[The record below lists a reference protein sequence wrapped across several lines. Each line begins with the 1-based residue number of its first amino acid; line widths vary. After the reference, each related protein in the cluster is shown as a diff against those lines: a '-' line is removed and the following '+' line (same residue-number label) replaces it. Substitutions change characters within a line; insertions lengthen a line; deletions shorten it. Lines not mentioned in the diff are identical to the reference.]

1 MSQTHHTVDP
11 KFTYFDKRA
20 RKDVVLYVGLL
31 DAAHRAGLVAIETE
45 ILAYPCGE
53 NNETCIIRA
62 TAIFERDPDRPLRF
76 TAIGDANPR
85 NVGAA
90 IAPHFIRMAET
101 RAKARALRDAL
112 NIGMVTAEELG
123 GADQTAEDD
132 DGHAASQPRPQ
143 PAPARNTPPAFVTP
157 KAAPAPAPEP
167 PPTIVLT
174 EDQEKTIAQAWE
186 MAEASETYGATA
198 ALMRTLKIAAT
209 EEQWSE
215 INRRWS
221 AIRRKHYPQT
231 TQAERPASYAG

>member
-123 GADQTAEDD
+123 GADQPAEDD
-132 DGHAASQPRPQ
+132 DGHTASQPRPQ
-143 PAPARNTPPAFVTP
+143 PAPARNAAPAFVTP
-157 KAAPAPAPEP
+157 RAAPAPAPALVDASAAYSSDLDWTAFWKWARP
-167 PPTIVLT
+167 QGYHSKA
-174 EDQEKTIAQAWE
+174 D
-186 MAEASETYGATA
+186 MAK
-198 ALMRTLKIAAT
+198 ALGKAD
-209 EEQWSE
+209 
-215 INRRWS
+215 S
-221 AIRRKHYPQT
+221 AINDWT
-231 TQAERPASYAG
+231 PAQLRTALEVAHQRAG